1 MPSINLNLI
10 NVNNQPCSSVH
21 DALATC
27 VDPKIFV
34 GYEDTKSY
42 AKAATCGPL
51 VSIKR
56 EEYITYFK
64 KR

>member
-34 GYEDTKSY
+34 GNEDTKSY

-51 VSIKR
+51 V
-56 EEYITYFK
+56 
-64 KR
+64 

>member
-10 NVNNQPCSSVH
+10 SVNNQPYSSGH

-34 GYEDTKSY
+34 GNEDTKSY
-42 AKAATCGPL
+42 TKAATCGPL
-51 VSIKR
+51 V
-56 EEYITYFK
+56 
-64 KR
+64 